1 MAQGLEKL
9 FVVPESSN
17 GGTAEEKILAPC
29 REVLS
34 HNYPCCGAS
43 WLAPVVKNP
52 PANAGDIR
60 DMGSIPGSGRSP
72 EGGHGHPLQYSCLEN
87 PMDRQSLA
95 GYGPQGCKESDTT
108 EHTHTCVYPPELKK
122 IVRS

>member
-43 WLAPVVKNP
+43 WLVPVVKNP

-87 PMDRQSLA
+87 PMDGGAWQA
-95 GYGPQGCKESDTT
+95 
-108 EHTHTCVYPPELKK
+108 
-122 IVRS
+122 IVHEVAKNQT

>member
-52 PANAGDIR
+52 PANAGGTEDA
-60 DMGSIPGSGRSP
+60 GSIPGLGRSP
-72 EGGHGHPLQYSCLEN
+72 AGGQGSPLQDSGLGN
-87 PMDRQSLA
+87 PMDRGAWWATVCGVAKSRARL
-95 GYGPQGCKESDTT
+95 SN
-108 EHTHTCVYPPELKK
+108 
-122 IVRS
+122 

>member
-60 DMGSIPGSGRSP
+60 DAVSIPGSGRSFG
-72 EGGHGHPLQYSCLEN
+72 GGH
-87 PMDRQSLA
+87 
-95 GYGPQGCKESDTT
+95 TT
-108 EHTHTCVYPPELKK
+108 HSSIPGWRIPWMEEPGRL
-122 IVRS
+122 

>member
-34 HNYPCCGAS
+34 HNYPCCGVS

-60 DMGSIPGSGRSP
+60 DMGSIPGLGTSH
-72 EGGHGHPLQYSCLEN
+72 GGKNGCPPQYSLQN
-87 PMDRQSLA
+87 PMDRGAWRVQST
-95 GYGPQGCKESDTT
+95 GSQRVGDD
-108 EHTHTCVYPPELKK
+108 
-122 IVRS
+122 